1 MPLASVWANDPL
13 EKVICDLQ
21 RIIQPGKGKPWKRIG
36 ISLKVNPLHMK
47 DVHGFSSCHVSF
59 PASVQH
65 QRNVLEVG
73 WWCSCHSRSHQQTP
87 LSGLQRF
94 WVGRIMQVG
103 KFLKVILGKAAKRT
117 KNPKVVRIPLAQ
129 NGFCARYVSKFS
141 PEWFWGALA
150 PKSCPPQSANHLAGI
165 LPIGPLPSRHC
176 PRAFRDGEAE
186 FIQNHLLWPTGIA
199 EANPPELDA
208 LYIQQVF
215 RRVIIFKASRVSRLD
230 VVATGGHWR
239 DLQWIMK
246 IDKDH

>member
-1 MPLASVWANDPL
+1 MPLESVWANDPL

-36 ISLKVNPLHMK
+36 ISLMKVNPLHMK

-73 WWCSCHSRSHQQTP
+73 WWYSCHSRSHQQTP

-103 KFLKVILGKAAKRT
+103 KFLKGILGKAAKRT

-141 PEWFWGALA
+141 PEWFLGALA
-150 PKSCPPQSANHLAGI
+150 AKSSPPQSANHLAGI
-165 LPIGPLPSRHC
+165 LPITQPPLGG
-176 PRAFRDGEAE
+176 AFGDGEAE
-186 FIQNHLLWPTGIA
+186 FI
-199 EANPPELDA
+199 
-208 LYIQQVF
+208 
-215 RRVIIFKASRVSRLD
+215 
-230 VVATGGHWR
+230 
-239 DLQWIMK
+239 
-246 IDKDH
+246 